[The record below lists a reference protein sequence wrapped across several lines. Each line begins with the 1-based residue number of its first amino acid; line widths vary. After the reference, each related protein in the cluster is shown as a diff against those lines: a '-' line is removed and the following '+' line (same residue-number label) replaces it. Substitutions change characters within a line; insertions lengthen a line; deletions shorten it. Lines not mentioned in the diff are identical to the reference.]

1 MNYAVRGFVSGFV
14 QGVGFRNHVKQ
25 QASVFQLGGHAM
37 NLSDGRVEVL
47 LVGLR
52 DHVVDA
58 QKAVAE
64 GPRYARVDNVSWEV
78 VEEPIPGSFKVG

>member
-1 MNYAVRGFVSGFV
+1 MNYAVRGFVSGYV

-37 NLSDGRVEVL
+37 NLSDGRVEIL

-52 DHVVDA
+52 DHVLEA
-58 QKAVAE
+58 QKTVAQ

-78 VEEPIPGSFKVG
+78 VKEPIPGTFRVG